1 MCSPDGLLCAGD
13 KLVETVLTTGKDRAP
28 GAGQPTVGLAL
39 REQLEIRL
47 RSVNVMFSPPT
58 QTSLT
63 RVASEILRMRET
75 FSKLADRM
83 RARDICTDK
92 YQYH

>member
-47 RSVNVMFSPPT
+47 TASQCNVL
-58 QTSLT
+58 TSHSDIFNKS
-63 RVASEILRMRET
+63 RVRNSSHE
-75 FSKLADRM
+75 
-83 RARDICTDK
+83 RDIF
-92 YQYH
+92 QVS